1 MAKVLTTK
9 GLAASLEDLIRKADK
24 ELYLISYSFK
34 ISETYIKRIKQA
46 VEKGVIIKIVYGT
59 NINDET
65 LQTLKSIPNL
75 KILHYPNLHAKIY
88 ANETKCII
96 GSMNFY
102 DYSEANNTE
111 LGVLLSLASDEEAY
125 KDALIHCRE
134 IVSEAI
140 IDTPMMPKV
149 IHDNYMKSNGNKTKI
164 ENTYSQK
171 AKEGFCIR
179 TGKKIPLNHERP
191 LCDEAYAKWSQYSD
205 DEYPE
210 KFCHFTGEKSN
221 GETCVAA
228 PVLSKNWKKY
238 LKATEQ

>member
-59 NINDET
+59 NINEET
-65 LQTLKSIPNL
+65 LQALKNIPNL

-88 ANETKCII
+88 ANENKCII

-125 KDALIHCRE
+125 KDALIHCKD

-140 IDTPMMPKV
+140 IDTPMMPKA
-149 IHDNYMKSNGNKTKI
+149 IHDNYLKTNGNKT
-164 ENTYSQK
+164 NFGNPFTQK
-171 AKEGFCIR
+171 YQEGFCIR

-191 LCDEAYAKWSQYSD
+191 LSGEAYSIWSQYSD
-205 DEYPE
+205 YGYPE
-210 KFCHFTGEKSN
+210 NYCHFTGEKSN
-221 GETCVAA
+221 GDTCVAA
-228 PVLSKNWKKY
+228 PVLTKNWKKY
-238 LKATEQ
+238 LRAIEQ